1 MDRSV
6 YHKIVNLF
14 ALKGPPAAKPEKN
27 RVVHTLVS
35 HPATYVFLINKFV
48 RLNTVVVA
56 FVFVAIK

>member
-1 MDRSV
+1 MDGSV

-27 RVVHTLVS
+27 RVVHT
-35 HPATYVFLINKFV
+35 TYVFLINKFV